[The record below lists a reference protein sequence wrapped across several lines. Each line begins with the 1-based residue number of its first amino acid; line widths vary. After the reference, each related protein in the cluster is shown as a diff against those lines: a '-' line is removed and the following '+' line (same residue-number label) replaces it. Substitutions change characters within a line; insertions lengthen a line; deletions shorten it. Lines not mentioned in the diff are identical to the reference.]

1 MNEDE
6 APKVGHP
13 DPKVWWRHLRRG
25 NYYGIFFAI
34 VQTIVWALL
43 EIFNDGIVES
53 MGPVISWS
61 YGFCV
66 IMVLIYG
73 ANAAVEKFV
82 DRLPSR

>member
-1 MNEDE
+1 MQDE
-6 APKVGHP
+6 RDDNGHP
-13 DPKVWWRHLRRG
+13 DPTVWWRHLRRG
-25 NYYGIFFAI
+25 NYYGIYFAI
-34 VQTIVWALL
+34 LQTIAWAIL
-43 EIFNDGIVES
+43 ELYKDGVIEK

-73 ANAAVEKFV
+73 ANTAVEKFV